1 MSKKIENRLA
11 VLKAAPTL
19 EAVPTTPP
27 DRCHQLSGDRKGQ
40 FAVDLVQPFRII
52 FEPNVT
58 VRVSEIDG
66 GIDKQQ
72 VTAITIVDVA
82 DYH

>member
-1 MSKKIENRLA
+1 MSKKIKNRLV

-19 EAVPTTPP
+19 AAVPTTPP

-40 FAVDLVQPFRII
+40 FAVDLVQPFRIV
-52 FEPNVT
+52 FVPNDT
-58 VRVSEIDG
+58 EKVSEIDG